1 MKSLLRSKDWWKIV
15 NGEEKE
21 PEPPTKSSSSDP
33 SILASSSKETGITSD
48 EKDEDDPKFVKSLAD
63 WHKKNAEAIALFVC
77 NIDPDLLD
85 EIHVDDTAKAI
96 WDHLRN
102 QFGERGFTLRH
113 TLFIHLMTSK
123 LSDFNN
129 LQDFQ
134 IDFKSTLSK
143 LHESGEP
150 LPKDLQIAAFL
161 HGVEETYS
169 QWAFAKRSTIRGK
182 GTDDPLPTVDD
193 LTAELMDE
201 SRANVRAE
209 ATALTATRGGYGQ
222 SRGRG
227 NPHGRGGRGRRGGA
241 PTSSQRSKLK
251 CTHCKLEGH
260 LEESCWKKYPKKAP
274 NRNKSNES
282 PSEKDEDSNKNPE
295 KGKRKDG
302 KLFAGSA
309 VIVRPEINMT
319 AINNSSFS
327 SHIPSL
333 TSPMALFAHKNS
345 WYYDTGATNHLCN
358 ARDAFTSYTE
368 FTTPQPIEGIG
379 GSIMS
384 LGIGTVRLNV

>member
-33 SILASSSKETGITSD
+33 STSASSSKETSTISA
-48 EKDEDDPKFVKSLAD
+48 EKDEEDPKFIKSLAD

-102 QFGERGFTLRH
+102 QFGERGFTLQH

-123 LSDFNN
+123 LSAFNT

-169 QWAFAKRSTIRGK
+169 QWAFAKRFTIRGK

-193 LTAELMDE
+193 LTAELMDK
-201 SRANVRAE
+201 SRANV
-209 ATALTATRGGYGQ
+209 
-222 SRGRG
+222 
-227 NPHGRGGRGRRGGA
+227 
-241 PTSSQRSKLK
+241 
-251 CTHCKLEGH
+251 
-260 LEESCWKKYPKKAP
+260 
-274 NRNKSNES
+274 
-282 PSEKDEDSNKNPE
+282 
-295 KGKRKDG
+295 
-302 KLFAGSA
+302 
-309 VIVRPEINMT
+309 
-319 AINNSSFS
+319 
-327 SHIPSL
+327 
-333 TSPMALFAHKNS
+333 
-345 WYYDTGATNHLCN
+345 
-358 ARDAFTSYTE
+358 
-368 FTTPQPIEGIG
+368 
-379 GSIMS
+379 
-384 LGIGTVRLNV
+384 

>member
-33 SILASSSKETGITSD
+33 STAASSSKETGTTSV
-48 EKDEDDPKFVKSLAD
+48 EKDEDDPKFVKSLGD
-63 WHKKNAEAIALFVC
+63 LHKKNAEAIALFVC

-85 EIHVDDTAKAI
+85 EIHVDNTAKAI

-102 QFGERGFTLRH
+102 QFGERGFTSRH

-123 LSDFNN
+123 LSDFNT

-169 QWAFAKRSTIRGK
+169 QWAFAKQSTIRGK
-182 GTDDPLPTVDD
+182 GADDSLPTVDD

-209 ATALTATRGGYGQ
+209 ATALTVTKGDMVSPADEETPVGEEDEEEEVVYQ
-222 SRGRG
+222 QAYNVIGR
-227 NPHGRGGRGRRGGA
+227 
-241 PTSSQRSKLK
+241 
-251 CTHCKLEGH
+251 
-260 LEESCWKKYPKKAP
+260 
-274 NRNKSNES
+274 
-282 PSEKDEDSNKNPE
+282 
-295 KGKRKDG
+295 
-302 KLFAGSA
+302 SA
-309 VIVRPEINMT
+309 
-319 AINNSSFS
+319 
-327 SHIPSL
+327 HIAS
-333 TSPMALFAHKNS
+333 
-345 WYYDTGATNHLCN
+345 
-358 ARDAFTSYTE
+358 
-368 FTTPQPIEGIG
+368 
-379 GSIMS
+379 
-384 LGIGTVRLNV
+384 